1 LQCIHFLCG
10 GTEKGF
16 ATSSWSMQVGIEA
29 SDSVPWSLVQD
40 QLP

>member
-1 LQCIHFLCG
+1 MQSFLCS

-16 ATSSWSMQVGIEA
+16 ATSSWSMQVDVEA
-29 SDSVPWSLVQD
+29 SDFVPWSLVQD